1 MKLWRYDLSNL
12 AATQFDRE
20 VVEEEGKLG
29 EVLYWM
35 RSGGVESK
43 QHQVMAC
50 TVLYCTVLYCI
61 VLCCTVLYCTVL
73 YR

>member
-1 MKLWRYDLSNL
+1 MTCPIWLQPAVYVKIKKI
-12 AATQFDRE
+12 DRE

-43 QHQVMAC
+43 QHQVIILYC
-50 TVLYCTVLYCI
+50 TVLYCTVLYCTGDGL
-61 VLCCTVLYCTVL
+61 VG
-73 YR
+73 

>member
-1 MKLWRYDLSNL
+1 M
-12 AATQFDRE
+12 
-20 VVEEEGKLG
+20 VEEEGKLG

-50 TVLYCTVLYCI
+50 IVLHYTVLYCTVLH
-61 VLCCTVLYCTVL
+61 CTVL

>member
-1 MKLWRYDLSNL
+1 MTCPNWLQPAVYVKIKKI
-12 AATQFDRE
+12 DRE

-50 TVLYCTVLYCI
+50 TVLYCTVLYCTGDGL
-61 VLCCTVLYCTVL
+61 VG
-73 YR
+73 